1 MQSKNNK
8 SPGPD
13 NIGPQL
19 IKYVACK
26 LCYPLLYIFNLSFE
40 KGLVPDK
47 LKLAKVFPVFKGVN
61 ELLPNNY
68 RPISLLNVFDKLL
81 EKLIAVR
88 LRIFRCP

>member
-47 LKLAKVFPVFKGVN
+47 LKLAKVVPVFKCGN
-61 ELLPNNY
+61 DNNNNIYLP
-68 RPISLLNVFDKLL
+68 
-81 EKLIAVR
+81 
-88 LRIFRCP
+88 